1 VLRAFQGRFL
11 RKASP
16 VHFFWGG
23 FDLAVTRFSGQL
35 APDHPGLPNVARSV
49 MREAYSHE
57 VSSCGFWAGAGL
69 GMPVFYAYAYPEPN
83 RFQTYAIQ
91 PNNAYY
97 SEAVKL
103 FLLPY
108 ETVRTAVSPDETLL
122 AFLQT
127 TYEAAANLAQWDRAS
142 LER

>member
-1 VLRAFQGRFL
+1 
-11 RKASP
+11 
-16 VHFFWGG
+16 
-23 FDLAVTRFSGQL
+23 
-35 APDHPGLPNVARSV
+35 

-69 GMPVFYAYAYPEPN
+69 GMPAFYAYAYPEPD
-83 RFQTYAIQ
+83 RFQPYPIQ
-91 PNNAYY
+91 PN
-97 SEAVKL
+97 EAFYNEALRL

-108 ETVRTAVSPDETLL
+108 EAVRTAVSPDETLL
-122 AFLQT
+122 GFVQT